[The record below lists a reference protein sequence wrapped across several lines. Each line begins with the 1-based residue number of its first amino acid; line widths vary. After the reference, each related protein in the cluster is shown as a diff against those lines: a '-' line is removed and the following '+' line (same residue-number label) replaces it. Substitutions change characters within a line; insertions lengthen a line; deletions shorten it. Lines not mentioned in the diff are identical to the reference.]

1 MSLVPANHLVEQ
13 GLEKPSLVGDG
24 VLADVNADLLQRL
37 LDDGRHLLPINCRK
51 AKKTVG
57 QSIRSTKLLFTAVQE
72 AST

>member
-51 AKKTVG
+51 AKKTVV
-57 QSIRSTKLLFTAVQE
+57 QSIWSTK
-72 AST
+72 

>member
-13 GLEKPSLVGDG
+13 GLEEPSLVGDG